1 MTGEN
6 LNHPKTVPRSK
17 FGAKPGANDTYI
29 IVIPHDSQ
37 IIATELIDHHWH
49 NYYHLTKYLICSVP
63 YYAQMLLLLIFLT
76 LANQSEVIDKPFLP
90 IEFMALYEIY
100 SLNNSGNGGYCL

>member
-17 FGAKPGANDTYI
+17 FGAKPGVNDTYI

-49 NYYHLTKYLICSVP
+49 NYYHLTKYLICSVL
-63 YYAQMLLLLIFLT
+63 YYTEMLLLLIY
-76 LANQSEVIDKPFLP
+76 ANQSEVIDKPFLP